1 MDTQIR
7 GKAVGFVLFAA
18 MIFLSIYFQR
28 QQAQTDAEQAAAGQ
42 VAAEQQAESGA
53 GQQLGSDAGQQAG
66 SDAGQQL
73 GSDARQQ
80 AGNSV
85 GQQADMEKKIALT
98 FDDGPHPVYTK
109 LLLDGLRERGV
120 KATFFVVGEN
130 IPGREDI
137 IRQMAQDGHLIGN
150 HTYDHCDISSLSAEE
165 ACRELKKT
173 SDLVEQITGNATAY
187 VRPPF
192 GKWDDALDCRT
203 SMIAVKW
210 TVDPMDWTTK
220 NTSQVVA
227 KVLEAAAENDIILLH
242 DYYES
247 SVKAALEIVD
257 RLQAEGFTFV
267 TVEELLL
274 E

>member
-1 MDTQIR
+1 MDTAIR
-7 GKAVGFVLFAA
+7 GKAAGFILFAV
-18 MIFLSIYFQR
+18 MILLSVYFQR
-28 QQAQTDAEQAAAGQ
+28 QETQTASARQEYDGSAQGGGTAAAKGEDAQ
-42 VAAEQQAESGA
+42 GSAASKG
-53 GQQLGSDAGQQAG
+53 
-66 SDAGQQL
+66 
-73 GSDARQQ
+73 
-80 AGNSV
+80 
-85 GQQADMEKKIALT
+85 DMPRRIALT

-109 LLLDGLRERGV
+109 ILLDGLRERGV
-120 KATFFVVGEN
+120 KATFFVIGEN

-150 HTYDHCDISSLSAEE
+150 HTYDHCDISGLSAEK
-165 ACRELKKT
+165 ACEELKKT
-173 SDLVEQITGNATAY
+173 SDLVEEITGCPTSY

-192 GKWDDALDCRT
+192 GNWDDSLDGRL

-210 TVDPMDWTTK
+210 TIDPLDWTTK
-220 NTSQVVA
+220 NISQVVD
-227 KVLEAAAENDIILLH
+227 KVVSEASDNDIILLH

-257 RLQAEGFTFV
+257 RLLGEGFTFV